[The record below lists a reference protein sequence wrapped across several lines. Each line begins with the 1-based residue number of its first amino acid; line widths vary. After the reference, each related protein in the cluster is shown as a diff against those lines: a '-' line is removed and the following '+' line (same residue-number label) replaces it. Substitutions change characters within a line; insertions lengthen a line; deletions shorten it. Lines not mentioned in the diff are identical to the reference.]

1 MIVSER
7 NMSLVQKVYM
17 LDITRHCVGK
27 IKSSNLNYTVMPS
40 VLKINILYIA
50 FLTFDDLF
58 GDERETS

>member
-1 MIVSER
+1 
-7 NMSLVQKVYM
+7 M

-27 IKSSNLNYTVMPS
+27 IKSSNLNYTVMLS